1 MQIISRFGC
10 CLYWAF
16 SIYSIIFSNKLKKIL
31 EKGKINHKIKE
42 DGSAR
47 VVNRQN
53 TSAITHFYH
62 SGIRIK
68 LYNTTTIFVEVLGCF
83 TWLNFCL
90 FGWLGFVSLRKS
102 NDIVFWGG
110 VLSNKKET
118 SSLKVTFHNRLSFSL
133 LYKITFLQSYTG
145 SSRFDYQIWLPDFPF
160 II

>member
-1 MQIISRFGC
+1 MDVACTELFLYIPLSFQIS
-10 CLYWAF
+10 W
-16 SIYSIIFSNKLKKIL
+16 KKIL

-53 TSAITHFYH
+53 MSAITHFYH

-68 LYNTTTIFVEVLGCF
+68 LYNTTTIFVKVLGCF

-118 SSLKVTFHNRLSFSL
+118 SSLKVTFHNRLAFSS

-145 SSRFDYQIWLPDFPF
+145 SSIFDYQIFLLLFRRKF
-160 II
+160 ITN